1 MQAGHIQLA
10 QQVLGVKV
18 EDQEIFVV
26 TSDGSDRSEDVPLTQ
41 FLQRVRKAFDMDV
54 VFVSHFSEGER
65 VIREVAADIED
76 DLAVQPGMSHPL
88 EQSYCHH
95 VVTGR
100 LPEVIPDTRAVPF
113 AMSLAGTRSAK
124 VGSHLATA
132 LVGSNGKAYGTI
144 CCYSHSPRL
153 NLGHRADLQALRTI
167 ADLLS
172 DALEPRNTGPKLN
185 PVKTP

>member
-18 EDQEIFVV
+18 KDHEIFVV
-26 TSDGSDRSEDVPLTQ
+26 TADGSDRAEDMPLTQ
-41 FLQRVRKAFDMDV
+41 FLQRVRKAFQMDV
-54 VFVSHFSEGER
+54 VFVSQFAEGQR
-65 VIREVAADIED
+65 VIKEVAADSED
-76 DLAVQPGMSHPL
+76 DLAVQTGTSDPL

-113 AMSLAGTRSAK
+113 AMSLEGTRKAK

-132 LVGSNGKAYGTI
+132 LVGSDGKAYGTI
-144 CCYSHSPRL
+144 CCYSHYPRL
-153 NLGHRADLQALRTI
+153 NLGHQADLQALRTI

-172 DALEPRNTGPKLN
+172 DALEPRSTGR
-185 PVKTP
+185 

>member
-1 MQAGHIQLA
+1 MQAAHLQLA
-10 QQVLGVKV
+10 QQVRAVKV
-18 EDQEIFVV
+18 EDGEIFVV
-26 TSDGSDRSEDVPLTQ
+26 TADGSDRAEDVPLAQ
-41 FLQRVRKAFDMDV
+41 FLERVRKAFEMDV
-54 VFVSHFSEGER
+54 VFVSHFAAGQR
-65 VIREVAADIED
+65 VIKEVAADAED
-76 DLAVQPGMSHPL
+76 DLAVRAGMSDPL

-113 AMSLAGTRSAK
+113 AVSLAGTRKAK

-144 CCYSHSPRL
+144 CCYSHYPRL

-172 DALEPRNTGPKLN
+172 DALEPRSTAP
-185 PVKTP
+185 